1 MPKIDPFEK
10 HSDRYDAW
18 FEKNRDIYNLEVEAI
33 RKLIPSSPAKGL
45 EVGVGS
51 GKFAVPLGIK
61 IGVDPSERMAA
72 KAEKQGIRVFR
83 NVAEDLP
90 FSASEFEFVLM
101 VTTICFV
108 DDILKSFREAFR
120 VLKPN
125 GCIIIGFVDKE
136 SELGKQYRDKR
147 NTSIFYREATFFSA
161 QEVCALL
168 ADAGFEELTFKQ
180 TLIPGKTNKMIQE
193 GFGKGAFVVAKGVK
207 PGQLNEHVGS

>member
-10 HSDRYDAW
+10 HSDNYDAW
-18 FEKNRDIYNLEVEAI
+18 FEKNRDIYHQELAAI
-33 RKLIPSSPAKGL
+33 RKLMPSPSARGL

-61 IGVDPSERMAA
+61 IGVEPSERMAA

-90 FSASEFEFVLM
+90 FSDEEFDFVLM

-108 DDILKSFREAFR
+108 DDINKSFREAFR
-120 VLKPN
+120 VLKPC

-136 SELGKQYRDKR
+136 SELGRQYMDKR
-147 NTSIFYREATFFSA
+147 NTSIFYKEATFFSA
-161 QEVCALL
+161 QEVRKLL
-168 ADAGFEELTFKQ
+168 MDAGFEDLTFKQ
-180 TLIPGKTNKMIQE
+180 TLIPGKPDEMIQD
-193 GFGKGAFVVAKGVK
+193 GFGKGAFVVAKAVK
-207 PGQLNEHVGS
+207 PRQLNDHSGL